1 MFCLISLALWV
12 ISKRAI
18 CCATL
23 INLFINAFTFIFF
36 ICNVYK
42 TEFWCYK
49 SKIRVWIKRWF
60 WSFIFFIY
68 QNIINMGF
76 IIIALNK
83 IWNEGCN
90 SCACLAL
97 TVSTSLGFLKIDVL
111 VFNLRDEHIFSNFEH
126 SEWCHFIILIYRFNQ
141 SWKVF
146 QFIDVRLHV
155 LWVRV
160 DQLLQLIFS
169 FVDLIEDLILVS
181 WLKFIG

>member
-1 MFCLISLALWV
+1 MACAKSMSIIKLAWCHIGTSVWTCLNEFFLNTLVIIFLDCYIKECVLLLCFGNTSIIELIFSDNDGSCGIKLNIICCIFLTFCDVGLIIWVCYTCLSLISL
-12 ISKRAI
+12 
-18 CCATL
+18 
-23 INLFINAFTFIFF
+23 IFLE
-36 ICNVYK
+36 IG
-42 TEFWCYK
+42 
-49 SKIRVWIKRWF
+49 I
-60 WSFIFFIY
+60 
-68 QNIINMGF
+68 
-76 IIIALNK
+76 
-83 IWNEGCN
+83 
-90 SCACLAL
+90 
-97 TVSTSLGFLKIDVL
+97 L
-111 VFNLRDEHIFSNFEH
+111 VFNLRDEHIFSDFEH